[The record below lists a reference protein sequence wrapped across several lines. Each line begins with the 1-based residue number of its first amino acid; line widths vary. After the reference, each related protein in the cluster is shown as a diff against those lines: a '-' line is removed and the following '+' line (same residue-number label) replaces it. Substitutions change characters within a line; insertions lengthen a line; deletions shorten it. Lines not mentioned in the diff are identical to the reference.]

1 MGYGDPAVNA
11 VIPENLLAIFQKHL
25 TFPNAGAY
33 SNDLGEPCLRKA
45 YEDFIMRDEALE
57 SKINLVVG
65 TAGGRSIITST
76 FKASTKPGDVVL
88 VPDPAWSGYEALAR
102 DARINLVDISTNSE
116 NNFVPTKQSIEAAI
130 EKAGR
135 MYPDG
140 EVKLMIINTPH
151 NPTGTVYDEK
161 DITDILA
168 ALKENHI
175 KGLVDYTYR
184 SIKAEGTSIPSVHK
198 IAEKLAAK
206 AGVPLREY
214 TDNLIAMQTLGKVT
228 LTPGFRVGY
237 VMSTDLDF
245 IGKFMTEKQAND
257 LSGHIFIQTAFA
269 EYLGS
274 QGKR

>member
-1 MGYGDPAVNA
+1 M
-11 VIPENLLAIFQKHL
+11 
-25 TFPNAGAY
+25 
-33 SNDLGEPCLRKA
+33 
-45 YEDFIMRDEALE
+45 
-57 SKINLVVG
+57 
-65 TAGGRSIITST
+65 
-76 FKASTKPGDVVL
+76 
-88 VPDPAWSGYEALAR
+88 PDPTWSGYEALAR

-184 SIKAEGTSIPSVHK
+184 SIKVPKVQASRLSIRLLKNYRKGWSSFK
-198 IAEKLAAK
+198 RIYGQLNCYA
-206 AGVPLREY
+206 
-214 TDNLIAMQTLGKVT
+214 N
-228 LTPGFRVGY
+228 FR
-237 VMSTDLDF
+237 
-245 IGKFMTEKQAND
+245 
-257 LSGHIFIQTAFA
+257 
-269 EYLGS
+269 
-274 QGKR
+274 